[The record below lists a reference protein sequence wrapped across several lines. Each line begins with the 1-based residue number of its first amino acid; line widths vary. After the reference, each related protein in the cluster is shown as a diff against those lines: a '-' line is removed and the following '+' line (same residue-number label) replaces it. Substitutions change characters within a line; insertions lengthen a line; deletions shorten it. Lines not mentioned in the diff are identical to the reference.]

1 MDVIAGT
8 DRLRPD
14 LGRLLFVVGVFDG
27 LHRGHRYLLGRLR
40 RVAARMGARPAVITF
55 DHHPDEVLR
64 GVAPPLLCDPEE
76 RLVRL
81 ARLGVAVTVV
91 EHFDA
96 TLRQTPYDA
105 YVERIRSRVELA
117 GFFMTPDAAFG
128 FERRGTPAALRA
140 LAAGGGWD
148 VVVVPPLVV
157 AGEQVR
163 SAEIR
168 RRIETGDLEGARR
181 LLGRRYAVAGRLLS
195 EARRRAVVAPELP
208 VALPPASRYRVVV
221 EPAWRLG
228 PGGHAA
234 GTEADLAG
242 AGDPPPATPGGGPR
256 RMAVAE
262 RKGPRLAV
270 EAAASLGPLA
280 ALERVRI
287 VFGPRL
293 S

>member
-1 MDVIAGT
+1 MDVIEGT
-8 DRLRPD
+8 DGLRPD

-40 RVAARMGARPAVITF
+40 RVAARIGARPAVITF

-96 TLRQTPYDA
+96 TLRQTAYDA

-117 GFFMTPDAAFG
+117 GFLMTPDAAFG

-140 LAAGGGWD
+140 LAVGAGWD

-168 RRIETGDLEGARR
+168 RRIESGDLEGARR
-181 LLGRRYAVAGRLLS
+181 LLGRRYAVAGRLVS
-195 EARRRAVVAPELP
+195 EAGRRAVVAPQLP
-208 VALPPASRYRVVV
+208 VALPPEDRYRVVV

-228 PGGHAA
+228 AA
-234 GTEADLAG
+234 GAG
-242 AGDPPPATPGGGPR
+242 AGPTAAGDPPPAGPGGGPR

-262 RKGPRLAV
+262 RDGGQLTV
-270 EAAASLGPLA
+270 EAAASLGSLA